1 MAEPIVVNVGWVV
14 KLLEGWTKKLNKYGL
29 IYAGLTD
36 EMFWVSAAKAGV
48 LIDKGRER
56 CLTVMWKQASVLK
69 ENFERKFLLLPRLTS

>member
-1 MAEPIVVNVGWVV
+1 MYVISGVGWVV
-14 KLLEGWTKKLNKYGL
+14 KLLMEDWTNRLNKYDS

-36 EMFWVSAAKAGV
+36 EAFWVSVAKAGV

-56 CLTVMWKQASVLK
+56 CLTVVWKQASVLK